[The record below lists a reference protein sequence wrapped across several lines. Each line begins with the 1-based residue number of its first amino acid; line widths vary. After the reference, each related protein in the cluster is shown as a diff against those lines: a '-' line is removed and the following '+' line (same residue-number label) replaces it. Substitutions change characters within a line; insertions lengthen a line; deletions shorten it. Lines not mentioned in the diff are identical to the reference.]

1 MKRWKEFRFEY
12 LRTAAVFLL
21 LCAMACTL
29 IWALP
34 AQVHADYTE
43 PYMKRMEELGLLQGD
58 ADGDLRPGDPIT
70 RAEFVTIIN
79 RAFGYRSAG
88 GHPFRDVPGTAW
100 YAEDVD
106 IGYTEGYITGTS
118 PTAFSPNLSITR
130 EEAAFIL
137 AKNLMMEPAVG
148 ENTSF
153 ADGRSI
159 STWSRGMVSAAA
171 ENNLISGYPDGTF
184 RPDAPVSRAE
194 AVKILNHAL
203 DRRAGERAAAL
214 PFTDVEKG
222 HWACDEIREAAVSHI
237 YRKSGEGETW
247 LTYER

>member
-130 EEAAFIL
+130 EEAEAFYSMVGKLTRNLNECPL
-137 AKNLMMEPAVG
+137 ADEP
-148 ENTSF
+148 E
-153 ADGRSI
+153 
-159 STWSRGMVSAAA
+159 
-171 ENNLISGYPDGTF
+171 EP
-184 RPDAPVSRAE
+184 
-194 AVKILNHAL
+194 
-203 DRRAGERAAAL
+203 
-214 PFTDVEKG
+214 KG
-222 HWACDEIREAAVSHI
+222 
-237 YRKSGEGETW
+237 
-247 LTYER
+247 

>member
-130 EEAAFIL
+130 EEAAFSGEEPDDGTGSGGEHQFCGR
-137 AKNLMMEPAVG
+137 KKHQYMEPRNG
-148 ENTSF
+148 L
-153 ADGRSI
+153 
-159 STWSRGMVSAAA
+159 RG
-171 ENNLISGYPDGTF
+171 
-184 RPDAPVSRAE
+184 
-194 AVKILNHAL
+194 
-203 DRRAGERAAAL
+203 
-214 PFTDVEKG
+214 
-222 HWACDEIREAAVSHI
+222 
-237 YRKSGEGETW
+237 SGE
-247 LTYER
+247 

>member
-106 IGYTEGYITGTS
+106 IGYTEG
-118 PTAFSPNLSITR
+118 
-130 EEAAFIL
+130 
-137 AKNLMMEPAVG
+137 
-148 ENTSF
+148 
-153 ADGRSI
+153 
-159 STWSRGMVSAAA
+159 
-171 ENNLISGYPDGTF
+171 
-184 RPDAPVSRAE
+184 
-194 AVKILNHAL
+194 
-203 DRRAGERAAAL
+203 
-214 PFTDVEKG
+214 
-222 HWACDEIREAAVSHI
+222 
-237 YRKSGEGETW
+237 
-247 LTYER
+247 

>member
-43 PYMKRMEELGLLQGD
+43 PYMKKMEELGLLQGD

-159 STWSRGMVSAAA
+159 STWSPLS
-171 ENNLISGYPDGTF
+171 PW
-184 RPDAPVSRAE
+184 RASPWTP
-194 AVKILNHAL
+194 AN
-203 DRRAGERAAAL
+203 
-214 PFTDVEKG
+214 
-222 HWACDEIREAAVSHI
+222 
-237 YRKSGEGETW
+237 
-247 LTYER
+247 